1 MTLSGMVPSLTRAN
15 AGRAGLIDI
24 PARYHDVSDGEGG
37 FSAPTAT
44 LLTVNT
50 LYACPFRCDAPRG
63 YNQALIN
70 VTTGAVAT
78 SLGRISILSQGT
90 DGLPDSLI
98 ADSGTFLVDAI
109 AEAGAAFSIPT
120 VQGAWV
126 WLCFQS
132 NGAPTVFKYNT
143 NNNNSALGYVT
154 ASSILRHYGVFVA
167 RAFGPIAASLTGTG
181 WTYDTAPLAVRL
193 RAI

>member
-1 MTLSGMVPSLTRAN
+1 MVPSLTRAN

-37 FSAPTAT
+37 FSAPTAV
-44 LLTVNT
+44 LLVANT
-50 LYACPFRCDAPRG
+50 LYACPFRCDSPRG

-78 SLGRISILSQGT
+78 SLGRISILSQGS

-120 VQGAWV
+120 VPGSWA

-154 ASSILRHYGVFVA
+154 ASSIARHYGLAFT
-167 RAFGPIAASLTGTG
+167 RAFAPFTASLSGTV
-181 WTYDTAPLAVRL
+181 WIYDTQTLAVRL
-193 RAI
+193 RAV